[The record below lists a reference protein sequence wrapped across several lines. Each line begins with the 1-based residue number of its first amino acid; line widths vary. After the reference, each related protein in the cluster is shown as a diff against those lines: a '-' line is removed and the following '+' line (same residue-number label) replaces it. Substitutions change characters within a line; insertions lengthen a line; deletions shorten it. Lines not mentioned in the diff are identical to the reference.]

1 MTASDSD
8 ISLIEAARA
17 GDRVAFS
24 TIVQRY
30 EGKVGATIVGML
42 GNIPESDDVAQEV
55 FIRFYKSI
63 HKFEGRSQLG
73 TYLTRIAIN
82 QCLSHI
88 EKKKRKRWL
97 NRFKSEDESMI
108 LNIPDRGLSA
118 TEKDTQAAVQSALL
132 NLEPDFRSVVVL
144 RMLEGYSTEETAKM
158 LGLPKGTVL
167 SRLARGQKKLRTIM
181 EKMGLSVVGQ
191 RS

>member
-1 MTASDSD
+1 MTANDSD
-8 ISLIEAARA
+8 ITLIEAARG
-17 GDRVAFS
+17 GDRTAFS
-24 TIVQRY
+24 SIVQRY

-42 GNIPESDDVAQEV
+42 GNVPEADDVAQEV
-55 FIRFYKSI
+55 FIRFYKSL

-82 QCLSHI
+82 QCLSHL
-88 EKKKRKRWL
+88 EKKKRKRWFS
-97 NRFKSEDESMI
+97 RGKSEDESLL
-108 LNIPDRGLSA
+108 LNIPDGGLSA
-118 TEKDTQAAVQSALL
+118 AEKDTQAAVQSALL
-132 NLEPDFRSVVVL
+132 KLEPDFRSVVVL
-144 RMLEGYSTEETAKM
+144 RMLEGYSTEETAKL